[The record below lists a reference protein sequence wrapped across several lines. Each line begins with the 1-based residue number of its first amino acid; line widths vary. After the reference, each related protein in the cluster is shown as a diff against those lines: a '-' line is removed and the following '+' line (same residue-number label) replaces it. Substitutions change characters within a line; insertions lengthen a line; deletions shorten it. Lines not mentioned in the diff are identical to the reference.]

1 MASLFRNIVRIK
13 FTKLLEARNTSIF
26 VCMGRSFGKRRNITG
41 VASVFSTESVDY
53 RKRESNY
60 RKHHIKFPYV
70 YWISKF
76 GCG

>member
-13 FTKLLEARNTSIF
+13 FTKLLEVQNSRVF
-26 VCMGRSFGKRRNITG
+26 VCMGRCFGIRRNI
-41 VASVFSTESVDY
+41 TESVDY

-70 YWISKF
+70 YSVFGSISVAALT
-76 GCG
+76 